1 MPVALM
7 CGIVGYV
14 GKREAGPILLDCLK
28 RLEYRGY
35 DSAGVGVI
43 QEHRLELRR
52 SVGKIAELE
61 RVMQERPLHGRA
73 GIAHTRWA
81 THGRPSTVNAHPHS
95 DCGSSLAV
103 VHNGII
109 ENHGPLRRALEA
121 QGHRFGSETDTEVIP
136 HLIESRRGEIEAATQ
151 EAVQE
156 LEGDYALGIIS
167 RREPDKLVAVR
178 SGGPPLI
185 VGFASDG
192 LFLTSDASAI
202 LPYTRE
208 ILSLEEGEMAVL
220 SREGARLVTF
230 EGRAVDRP
238 PTRVPWD
245 AETAQKGGFPH
256 FMLKEIW
263 EQPRAIRDTWSGRV
277 DLAEGEVRLA
287 ELGLEVE
294 DLTRVRRI
302 VLVACGT
309 SWHASLVGKHVLE
322 SLCRI
327 PVEVDVASEYRYR
340 PPIVDAET
348 LTIAISQSGETAD
361 TLGAMRES
369 RARGSKVVAI
379 CNVVGSTLARD
390 ADGILY
396 TRAGPEIGVASTK
409 AFTTQLVALDL
420 LAIYMARARGTLSP
434 EAARTLL
441 HELADIPRLVGDLLA
456 RAEGL
461 RELGSAL
468 RSSPSVLYLGRG
480 IQYPLALEGALKLKE
495 ISYIHA
501 EGYPA
506 GEMKHGPIALIDRT
520 VPVVAIAPQGR
531 LYRKT
536 LSNVEE
542 VKARDGRVIALASED
557 DREIAGKADH
567 VFRLPG
573 TSELLLPILTA
584 VPLQLLAYHAAV
596 LRGCDVDQPRNLAKS
611 VTVE

>member
-1 MPVALM
+1 M
-7 CGIVGYV
+7 CGIVGYI
-14 GKREAGPILLDCLK
+14 GKKDAGPILMDCLK

-43 QEHRLELRR
+43 QEDRIELRR
-52 SVGKIAELE
+52 SAGKIAELE
-61 RVMQERPLHGRA
+61 RVLGQSPLHGRT

-81 THGRPSTVNAHPHS
+81 THGRPSAANAHPHS
-95 DCGSSLAV
+95 DCASSVAV

-109 ENHGPLRRALEA
+109 ENHRPLRRALES
-121 QGHRFGSETDTEVIP
+121 QGHRFGSQTDTEVIP
-136 HLIESRRGEIEAATQ
+136 HLIESRGGEIEAATQ
-151 EAVQE
+151 EAVRE
-156 LEGDYALGIIS
+156 LEGDYALAVIS
-167 RREPDKLVAVR
+167 RRDPGKVVAVR

-185 VGFASDG
+185 VGFAPDG
-192 LFLTSDASAI
+192 FFLTSDASAI
-202 LPYTRE
+202 LPYTRDV
-208 ILSLEEGEMAVL
+208 LSLEEGEMAVL
-220 SREGARLVTF
+220 SGDGVRLATF
-230 EGRAVDRP
+230 DGRVVDRSP
-238 PTRVPWD
+238 FRVPWD

-263 EQPRAIRDTWSGRV
+263 EQPRAIRDTWAGRV
-277 DLAEGEVRLA
+277 DLEAGDVRLP
-287 ELGLEVE
+287 ELGLDDET
-294 DLTRVRRI
+294 LARVRRI

-322 SLCRI
+322 SVCKV

-340 PPIVDAET
+340 SPLVDPET
-348 LTIAISQSGETAD
+348 LTVAISQSGETAD
-361 TLGAMRES
+361 TLGAVRES
-369 RARGSKVVAI
+369 RARGSKAVAI

-390 ADGILY
+390 ADGVLY
-396 TRAGPEIGVASTK
+396 THAGPEIGVASTK
-409 AFTTQLVALDL
+409 AFTSQLVALDL
-420 LAIYMARARGTLSP
+420 LAIRLGRARGVLPADS
-434 EAARTLL
+434 ARDLL
-441 HELADIPRLVGDLLA
+441 RELADIPRLAGELLG

-461 RELGSAL
+461 LEIASTL
-468 RSSPSVLYLGRG
+468 RTSTSVLYLGRG

-520 VPVVAIAPQGR
+520 VPVVAIAPLGR
-531 LYRKT
+531 LYEKT

-542 VKARDGRVIALASED
+542 VKARDGRVIAIASED

-567 VFRLPG
+567 VFRLPR

-584 VPLQLLAYHAAV
+584 LPLQLLAYHAAV

>member
-1 MPVALM
+1 M
-7 CGIVGYV
+7 CGIVGYI
-14 GKREAGPILLDCLK
+14 GKKDAGPILMDCLK

-43 QEHRLELRR
+43 QEDRIELRR
-52 SVGKIAELE
+52 SAGKIAELE
-61 RVMQERPLHGRA
+61 RVLGQSPLHGRT

-81 THGRPSTVNAHPHS
+81 THGRPSAANAHPHS
-95 DCGSSLAV
+95 DCASSVAV

-109 ENHGPLRRALEA
+109 ENHRPLRRALES
-121 QGHRFGSETDTEVIP
+121 QGHRFGSQTDTEVIP
-136 HLIESRRGEIEAATQ
+136 HLIESRGGEIEAATQ
-151 EAVQE
+151 EAVRE
-156 LEGDYALGIIS
+156 LEGDYALAVIS
-167 RREPDKLVAVR
+167 RRDPGKVVAVR

-185 VGFASDG
+185 VGFAPDG
-192 LFLTSDASAI
+192 FFLTSDASAI
-202 LPYTRE
+202 LPYTRDV
-208 ILSLEEGEMAVL
+208 LSLEEGEMAVL
-220 SREGARLVTF
+220 SGDGVRLATF
-230 EGRAVDRP
+230 DGRVVDRSP
-238 PTRVPWD
+238 FRVPWD

-263 EQPRAIRDTWSGRV
+263 EQPRAIRDTWAGRV
-277 DLAEGEVRLA
+277 DLEAGDVRLP
-287 ELGLEVE
+287 ELGLDDET
-294 DLTRVRRI
+294 LARVRRI

-322 SLCRI
+322 SVCKV

-340 PPIVDAET
+340 SPLVDPET
-348 LTIAISQSGETAD
+348 LTVAISQSGETAD
-361 TLGAMRES
+361 TLGAVRES
-369 RARGSKVVAI
+369 RARGSKAVAI

-390 ADGILY
+390 ADGVLY
-396 TRAGPEIGVASTK
+396 THAGPEIGVASTK
-409 AFTTQLVALDL
+409 AFTSQLVALDL
-420 LAIYMARARGTLSP
+420 LAIRLGRARGVLLADS
-434 EAARTLL
+434 ARELL
-441 HELADIPRLVGDLLA
+441 RELADIPRLAGELLG

-461 RELGSAL
+461 LEIASTL
-468 RSSPSVLYLGRG
+468 RTSTSVLYLGRG

-520 VPVVAIAPQGR
+520 VPVVAIAPLGR
-531 LYRKT
+531 LYEKT

-542 VKARDGRVIALASED
+542 VKARDGRVIAIASED

-567 VFRLPG
+567 VFRLPR

-584 VPLQLLAYHAAV
+584 LPLQLLAYHAAV

>member
-1 MPVALM
+1 M
-7 CGIVGYV
+7 CGIVGYI
-14 GKREAGPILLDCLK
+14 GKRDAGPILMDCLK

-43 QEHRLELRR
+43 QEDRIELRR
-52 SVGKIAELE
+52 SAGKIAELE
-61 RVMQERPLHGRA
+61 RVLGQRPLHGST

-81 THGRPSTVNAHPHS
+81 THGRPSAANAHPHS
-95 DCGSSLAV
+95 DCASSVAV

-109 ENHGPLRRALEA
+109 ENHRPLRRALES
-121 QGHRFGSETDTEVIP
+121 QGHRFGSQTDTEVIP
-136 HLIESRRGEIEAATQ
+136 HLIESRQGEIEAATQ
-151 EAVQE
+151 EAVRE
-156 LEGDYALGIIS
+156 LEGDYALAIIS
-167 RREPDKLVAVR
+167 RRDPGKLVAVR

-185 VGFASDG
+185 VGFAPDG
-192 LFLTSDASAI
+192 FFLTSDASAI
-202 LPYTRE
+202 LPYTRDV
-208 ILSLEEGEMAVL
+208 LSLEEGEMAVL
-220 SREGARLVTF
+220 SGDGVRLATF
-230 EGRAVDRP
+230 DGRVVDRSP
-238 PTRVPWD
+238 FRVPWD

-263 EQPRAIRDTWSGRV
+263 EQPRAIRDTWAGRA
-277 DLAEGEVRLA
+277 DFETGDVRLA
-287 ELGLEVE
+287 DLGLEA
-294 DLTRVRRI
+294 DALARVRRI

-322 SLCRI
+322 SVCKV

-340 PPIVDAET
+340 SPIVDPET
-348 LTIAISQSGETAD
+348 LTVAISQSGETAD
-361 TLGAMRES
+361 TLGAVRES

-390 ADGILY
+390 ADGVLY
-396 TRAGPEIGVASTK
+396 THAGPEIGVASTK
-409 AFTTQLVALDL
+409 AFTSQLVALDL
-420 LAIYMARARGTLSP
+420 LAIRLGRARGVLS
-434 EAARTLL
+434 ADSARGLL
-441 HELADIPRLVGDLLA
+441 RELADIPRLAGELLA

-461 RELGSAL
+461 LEIASTLRTSTSA
-468 RSSPSVLYLGRG
+468 LYLGRG

-506 GEMKHGPIALIDRT
+506 GEMKHGPIALIDRA

-531 LYRKT
+531 LYEKT

-542 VKARDGRVIALASED
+542 VKARDGRVIAIASED

-567 VFRLPG
+567 VFRLPR

-584 VPLQLLAYHAAV
+584 LPLQLLAYHAAV

>member
-1 MPVALM
+1 M
-7 CGIVGYV
+7 CGIVGYI
-14 GKREAGPILLDCLK
+14 GKKDAGPILMDCLK

-43 QEHRLELRR
+43 QEDRIELRR
-52 SVGKIAELE
+52 SAGKIAELE
-61 RVMQERPLHGRA
+61 RVLGQSPLHGRT

-81 THGRPSTVNAHPHS
+81 THGRPSAANAHPHS
-95 DCGSSLAV
+95 DCASSVAV

-109 ENHGPLRRALEA
+109 ENHRPLRRALES
-121 QGHRFGSETDTEVIP
+121 QGHRFGSQTDTEVIP
-136 HLIESRRGEIEAATQ
+136 HLIESRGGEIEAATQ
-151 EAVQE
+151 EAVRE
-156 LEGDYALGIIS
+156 LEGDYALAVIS
-167 RREPDKLVAVR
+167 RRDPGKVVAVR

-185 VGFASDG
+185 VGFAPDG
-192 LFLTSDASAI
+192 FFLTSDASAI
-202 LPYTRE
+202 LPYTRDV
-208 ILSLEEGEMAVL
+208 LSLEEGEMAVL
-220 SREGARLVTF
+220 SGDGVRLATF
-230 EGRAVDRP
+230 DGRVVDRSP
-238 PTRVPWD
+238 FRVPWD

-263 EQPRAIRDTWSGRV
+263 EQPRAIRDTWAGRV
-277 DLAEGEVRLA
+277 DLEAGDVRLP
-287 ELGLEVE
+287 ELGLDDET
-294 DLTRVRRI
+294 LARVRRI

-322 SLCRI
+322 SVCKV

-340 PPIVDAET
+340 SPLVDPET
-348 LTIAISQSGETAD
+348 LTVAISQSGETAD
-361 TLGAMRES
+361 TLGAVRES
-369 RARGSKVVAI
+369 RARGSKAVAI

-390 ADGILY
+390 ADGVLY
-396 TRAGPEIGVASTK
+396 THAGPEIGVASTK
-409 AFTTQLVALDL
+409 AFTSQLVALDL
-420 LAIYMARARGTLSP
+420 LAIRLGRARGVLLADS
-434 EAARTLL
+434 ARELL
-441 HELADIPRLVGDLLA
+441 RELADIPRLAGELLG

-461 RELGSAL
+461 LEIASTL
-468 RSSPSVLYLGRG
+468 RTSTSVLYLGRG

-520 VPVVAIAPQGR
+520 VPVVAIAPLGR
-531 LYRKT
+531 LYEKT

-542 VKARDGRVIALASED
+542 VKARDGRVIAIASDD

-567 VFRLPG
+567 VFRLPR

-584 VPLQLLAYHAAV
+584 LPLQLLAYHAAV

>member
-1 MPVALM
+1 M
-7 CGIVGYV
+7 CGIVGYI
-14 GKREAGPILLDCLK
+14 GTRDAGPILMDCLK

-43 QEHRLELRR
+43 QEDRLELRR
-52 SVGKIAELE
+52 SAGKIAELE
-61 RVMQERPLHGRA
+61 RVLGQRPVRGRA

-81 THGRPSTVNAHPHS
+81 THGRPSAANAHPHS
-95 DCGSSLAV
+95 DCASSVAV

-109 ENHGPLRRALEA
+109 ENHRPLRRALES
-121 QGHRFGSETDTEVIP
+121 QGHRFGSQTDTEVIP
-136 HLIESRRGEIEAATQ
+136 HLIESRQGEIETATQ
-151 EAVQE
+151 EAVRE

-167 RREPDKLVAVR
+167 RRDPGKLVAVR

-185 VGFASDG
+185 VGFAPDG

-208 ILSLEEGEMAVL
+208 VLSLEEGEMAVL
-220 SREGARLVTF
+220 SGEGVRLATF
-230 EGRAVDRP
+230 DGRTVDRS

-263 EQPRAIRDTWSGRV
+263 EQPRAIRDTCGGRA
-277 DLAEGEVRLA
+277 DLEAGEVRLA
-287 ELGLEVE
+287 DLGLEAGA
-294 DLTRVRRI
+294 LARVRRI

-322 SLCRI
+322 SLCRV

-340 PPIVDAET
+340 PPIVDPET
-348 LTIAISQSGETAD
+348 LTVAISQSGETAD
-361 TLGAMRES
+361 TLGAVRES
-369 RARGSKVVAI
+369 RSRGSKVVAV
-379 CNVVGSTLARD
+379 CNVVGSSLARES
-390 ADGILY
+390 DGVLY
-396 TRAGPEIGVASTK
+396 THAGPEIGVASTK
-409 AFTTQLVALDL
+409 AFTSQLAALDL
-420 LAIYMARARGTLSP
+420 LAIHLGRARGTLSP
-434 EAARTLL
+434 DSARALL
-441 HELADIPRLVGDLLA
+441 RELADIPRLAGDLLG
-456 RAEGL
+456 RADALLEIGSTL
-461 RELGSAL
+461 RTSA
-468 RSSPSVLYLGRG
+468 SVLYLGRG

-531 LYRKT
+531 LYEKT

-542 VKARDGRVIALASED
+542 VKARDGRVIAIASED

-567 VFRLPG
+567 VFRLPR

-584 VPLQLLAYHAAV
+584 LPLQLLAYHAAV